1 MSKDEGLGLLY
12 RNSVFNV
19 PFSSR
24 HTLMKNPAQVSRC
37 LLLCLD
43 VLRLHHY
50 LLINVYANAYV
61 NVYGYVESLLVRL
74 CFSYKC
80 ELN

>member
-1 MSKDEGLGLLY
+1 
-12 RNSVFNV
+12 
-19 PFSSR
+19 
-24 HTLMKNPAQVSRC
+24 MKNPAQVSRC

>member
-1 MSKDEGLGLLY
+1 M
-12 RNSVFNV
+12 FNV

-24 HTLMKNPAQVSRC
+24 HTLIKNPAQVSRC

-61 NVYGYVESLLVRL
+61 NVYGYVESLCLYLYAYMYMLVRL